1 MNARSNSRR
10 ANGHRRDILR
20 RRVLAAYDVCAICGR
35 PVDKTLRSPHP
46 MSAEVDELIPVSR
59 GGDPLSFTRSLR
71 QASMGRL
78 SSMLA
83 YKTKLAEGVGM
94 IFVNPAYTSQTCS
107 RCGHVDKKNRE
118 SQAVFV
124 CKKCSY
130 TANADVN
137 AARNILERGL
147 DTLAVTSENLWGADG
162 APVEQGHKTNGNAAR
177 ESVALS

>member
-1 MNARSNSRR
+1 MTCTKKYTTRLVRGNDLIVLENLRLANMGRRSK
-10 ANGHRRDILR
+10 
-20 RRVLAAYDVCAICGR
+20 
-35 PVDKTLRSPHP
+35 PVP
-46 MSAEVDELIPVSR
+46 
-59 GGDPLSFTRSLR
+59 DPLHEGRYLPNGQAAKHGLNRSLR

-83 YKTKLAEGVGM
+83 YKTKLADGVGM
-94 IFVNPAYTSQTCS
+94 ILVNPAYTSQTCS
-107 RCGHVDKKNRE
+107 QCGYVAKENRE
-118 SQAVFV
+118 SQAVFI

-137 AARNILERGL
+137 AAKNILKRGL

-162 APVEQGHKTNGNAAR
+162 TPVEQGRKTNGNATR

>member
-1 MNARSNSRR
+1 MSRR
-10 ANGHRRDILR
+10 NK
-20 RRVLAAYDVCAICGR
+20 
-35 PVDKTLRSPHP
+35 PVP
-46 MSAEVDELIPVSR
+46 
-59 GGDPLSFTRSLR
+59 DPLHEGGYLPNGQAAKHGLNRSLR

-78 SSMLA
+78 ASMLA

-94 IFVNPAYTSQTCS
+94 ILVNPAYTSQTCS

-137 AARNILERGL
+137 AARNILKRGL
-147 DTLAVTSENLWGADG
+147 DTLAVTSENLWGTDG
-162 APVEQGHKTNGNAAR
+162 TPVEQGHKTNGNAAR
-177 ESVALS
+177 ESVAVS